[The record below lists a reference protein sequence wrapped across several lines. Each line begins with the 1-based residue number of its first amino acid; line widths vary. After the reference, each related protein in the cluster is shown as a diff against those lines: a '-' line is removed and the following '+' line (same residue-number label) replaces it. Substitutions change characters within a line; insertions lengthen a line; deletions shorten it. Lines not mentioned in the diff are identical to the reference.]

1 MQSSNARVASMWG
14 WGTGG
19 RAGTPG
25 MHRGWSI
32 GMVRAASAC
41 WSFPWRMGTW
51 APPPRAVRVVVLLLL
66 LLLVVVSMA
75 VPVVGTVTIVA
86 ATSMIVTSW
95 EVAPPSAPVLKGPPV
110 ATETTV
116 IPTIALVI
124 SGRIVP
130 LPAVWTGSW
139 SRAKRHE
146 RWKIKRTDRGIQE
159 DQREKECSFDSWTL
173 DGATES
179 IFTQMALPVN
189 FCNGC

>member
-1 MQSSNARVASMWG
+1 
-14 WGTGG
+14 
-19 RAGTPG
+19 

-32 GMVRAASAC
+32 GMAWAASAC
-41 WSFPWRMGTW
+41 WTFPWRVGTR

-66 LLLVVVSMA
+66 LLLVVSMA

-95 EVAPPSAPVLKGPPV
+95 EVATPSAPVLKGPPV
-110 ATETTV
+110 ATKTTV

-139 SRAKRHE
+139 SRAKVHE
-146 RWKIKRTDRGIQE
+146 RWKIKRKDRRIQE
-159 DQREKECSFDSWTL
+159 NQREKKKKRMQIWFLNTWWRYRINIHTNGTVCF
-173 DGATES
+173 
-179 IFTQMALPVN
+179 F
-189 FCNGC
+189 FCNEQLLSLTVLNPL